1 MINWVKIYFTQFFL
15 LSLLIG
21 LIGKIMITKII
32 LEEKISAV
40 FKLINAAENIVI
52 TAHKGPDGDAVGS
65 SLGLYHFLYTLE
77 KKTTVIL
84 PDTPSESLNCLPSFD
99 EILTYDKN
107 KEEVEEIVKN
117 CDLIFCL
124 DFNQLDRLGA
134 LAPLIEGVTCPKIM
148 VDHHL
153 NYDNFADV
161 IISHPEIAST
171 SELVFRLICRMGY
184 FADMNLQT
192 AECICA
198 GMLTDTGG
206 LAFNSNHPEIYTI
219 FAELLRK
226 GVDKDALYRKLF
238 NSYTENRMRLM
249 GYVLNKMTILPEYGT
264 AIITLSKEELEKYN
278 YKKGD
283 TEGFVNMPL
292 SIQGIRCSI
301 FCREENDRIKISMR
315 SVGDYSVSDLA
326 GELFGGGGHKNAAG
340 AESTLSLEETVE
352 RLIEGIKE

>member
-1 MINWVKIYFTQFFL
+1 
-15 LSLLIG
+15 
-21 LIGKIMITKII
+21 MITKII

-77 KKTTVIL
+77 KKATVIL
-84 PDTPSESLNCLPSFD
+84 PDTPSASLDCLPSFND
-99 EILTYDKN
+99 IITYDKN
-107 KEEVEEIVKN
+107 KEEAEEIIKN

-124 DFNQLDRLGA
+124 DFNKLDRLGT
-134 LAPLIEGVTCPKIM
+134 LSTLIEEVTCPKIL

-161 IISHPEIAST
+161 IISHPEMAST

-184 FADMNLQT
+184 FSDMTLQT

-219 FAELLRK
+219 FAELLKK

-238 NSYTENRMRLM
+238 NSYTESRMRLM
-249 GYVLNKMTILPEYGT
+249 GFFLNKMTIIPESQT
-264 AIITLSKEELEKYN
+264 AIITLSKEELERFD

-292 SIQGIRCSI
+292 SIKGIRCSI
-301 FCREENDRIKISMR
+301 FCREDNDKIKISMR
-315 SVGDYSVSDLA
+315 SVGDYSVNDLA
-326 GELFGGGGHKNAAG
+326 NRTFGGGGHKNAAG
-340 AESTLSLEETVE
+340 AESKLTMEETINKI
-352 RLIEGIKE
+352 IEELEVRS

>member
-1 MINWVKIYFTQFFL
+1 
-15 LSLLIG
+15 
-21 LIGKIMITKII
+21 MITKII

-40 FKLINAAENIVI
+40 FKLINSANNIVI

-77 KKTTVIL
+77 KKATVIL

-99 EILTYDKN
+99 SILTHEKN
-107 KEEVEEIVKN
+107 AEEVKQIISE

-124 DFNQLDRLGA
+124 DFNKLDRLGT
-134 LAPLIEGVTCPKIM
+134 LAPLIEGVKCPKIL

-184 FADMNLQT
+184 FSEMNLQT

-206 LAFNSNHPEIYTI
+206 LAYNSNHPEIYTI
-219 FAELLRK
+219 ISELLKK

-238 NSYTENRMRLM
+238 NSYSESRMRLM
-249 GYVLNKMTILPEYGT
+249 GYFLCEKLTIIPEHQT
-264 AIITLSKEELEKYN
+264 AIFSLTKEELERFN
-278 YKKGD
+278 FKKGD

-292 SIQGIRCSI
+292 SISGIRCSI
-301 FCREENDRIKISMR
+301 FCREDSDTIKISMR
-315 SVGDYSVSDLA
+315 SVGDYSVNDLA
-326 GELFGGGGHKNAAG
+326 NRTFGGGGHKNAAG
-340 AESTLSLEETVE
+340 AESTLTMKET
-352 RLIEGIKE
+352 IEKIVSELATPNS

>member
-1 MINWVKIYFTQFFL
+1 
-15 LSLLIG
+15 
-21 LIGKIMITKII
+21 MITKII

-65 SLGLYHFLYTLE
+65 SLGLYHFLYSLE
-77 KKTTVIL
+77 KKATVIL
-84 PDTPSESLNCLPSFD
+84 PDTPTESLNCLPSFD
-99 EILTYDKN
+99 SILSLDKN
-107 KEEVEEIVKN
+107 EEEVKQIISE

-124 DFNQLDRLGA
+124 DFNKLDRLGA
-134 LAPLIEGVTCPKIM
+134 LAPLIEGVNCPKIM

-153 NYDNFADV
+153 NYDNFTDV
-161 IISHPEIAST
+161 VISHPEIAST

-184 FADMNLQT
+184 FSDMTLQT

-206 LAFNSNHPEIYTI
+206 LAYNSNHPEIYTI

-238 NSYTENRMRLM
+238 NCYSESRMRLM
-249 GYVLNKMTILPEYGT
+249 GYVLNDKMTIIPEVQT
-264 AIITLSKEELEKYN
+264 AIITLSKEELEKFN

-292 SIQGIRCSI
+292 SINGIRCSI

-326 GELFGGGGHKNAAG
+326 SELFGGGGHKNAAG
-340 AESTLSLEETVE
+340 AESTLSLEKTVDKIVSE
-352 RLIEGIKE
+352 LATPNS